1 MKRTSADANRP
12 AIDGQAF
19 TTNQQPTNIADTAQ
33 PNGRNADARVL
44 VRTIPPITVPG
55 IPPLLAVL
63 PPFQL
68 ARPPQLT
75 QGAPGMAPSVPMSV
89 APPRVVDGGM
99 PLPAMA
105 VPPPLAPEAGAQAKS
120 IFEDKALMA
129 RVEAAVGTGRATAW
143 YAAFLALQGEEQIR
157 FGIASIDHIGQ
168 KWGPSFFVWR
178 GALNACCRRVGM
190 ERLLAQE
197 WAGRTPYVSV
207 LAVLGL
213 NELLAEALKTGAG
226 KASLRKASKHGD
238 TPLHLAARYC
248 NFEAAQLILSA
259 DDAEGTLRVKGN
271 GCGGLPIHF
280 AALCGANDIAGL
292 LLARKGKEQRL
303 TATLNTK
310 FLPIHMAIL
319 KAVSDTLVKTLL
331 EECAEEQ
338 VVARYGSAK
347 MTPLMVAIRIC
358 SPEIVRLLLNVRSA
372 LPQQL
377 TMRDDRNRTALDYA
391 KESGNPEILAL
402 IEAAMKDLP
411 EASSSSSTGTGAT
424 TSNSATTTTA
434 SGPAPGT
441 GDGPV
446 PLTPYPATPMADA
459 WPEIEEEFEAPDL

>member
-1 MKRTSADANRP
+1 
-12 AIDGQAF
+12 
-19 TTNQQPTNIADTAQ
+19 
-33 PNGRNADARVL
+33 
-44 VRTIPPITVPG
+44 
-55 IPPLLAVL
+55 
-63 PPFQL
+63 
-68 ARPPQLT
+68 
-75 QGAPGMAPSVPMSV
+75 
-89 APPRVVDGGM
+89 
-99 PLPAMA
+99 
-105 VPPPLAPEAGAQAKS
+105 
-120 IFEDKALMA
+120 
-129 RVEAAVGTGRATAW
+129 
-143 YAAFLALQGEEQIR
+143 
-157 FGIASIDHIGQ
+157 
-168 KWGPSFFVWR
+168 
-178 GALNACCRRVGM
+178 
-190 ERLLAQE
+190 
-197 WAGRTPYVSV
+197 V

-238 TPLHLAARYC
+238 TPLHLAARYS
-248 NFEAAQLILSA
+248 NFKAAQLILSA

-280 AALCGANDIAGL
+280 AALYGADDIAGL

-303 TATLNTK
+303 TASNNGR
-310 FLPIHMAIL
+310 LPICYAISVAANAAL
-319 KAVSDTLVKTLL
+319 VSTLL

-338 VVARYGSAK
+338 VVARYEPSK
-347 MTPLMVAIRIC
+347 MTVLMVAIRVG
-358 SPEIVRLLLNVRSA
+358 SPDIVRLLLDVRSA

-391 KESGNPEILAL
+391 KQADNPEILAL

-411 EASSSSSTGTGAT
+411 EASSSNSTSTGAT

>member
-12 AIDGQAF
+12 VIDGQAF
-19 TTNQQPTNIADTAQ
+19 PANQQATHIANTAQ
-33 PNGRNADARVL
+33 PNGGNAAVHAL
-44 VRTIPPITVPG
+44 VRTIPPTMVPG
-55 IPPLLAVL
+55 IAPSPAVL

-68 ARPPQLT
+68 ARPPQFIL
-75 QGAPGMAPSVPMSV
+75 GGPGMASSIPMSV
-89 APPRVVDGGM
+89 APPPVVNGGM
-99 PLPAMA
+99 PLPEMA
-105 VPPPLAPEAGAQAKS
+105 VPPPSAPDAVAQLKS

-129 RVEAAVGTGRATAW
+129 RVQAAVGKGRNAW

-168 KWGPSFFVWR
+168 KWGPSFNVWR

-197 WAGRTPYVSV
+197 WGGRTPYVSV

-248 NFEAAQLILSA
+248 NFKAAQLILSA

-280 AALCGANDIAGL
+280 AALYGADDIAGL

-303 TATLNTK
+303 TASNNGR
-310 FLPIHMAIL
+310 LPICYAISVAANAAL
-319 KAVSDTLVKTLL
+319 VSTLL

-338 VVARYGSAK
+338 VVARYEPSK
-347 MTPLMVAIRIC
+347 MTVLMVAIRVG
-358 SPEIVRLLLNVRSA
+358 SPDIVRLLLDVRSA

-391 KESGNPEILAL
+391 KQADNPEILAL

-411 EASSSSSTGTGAT
+411 EASSSNSTSTGAT
-424 TSNSATTTTA
+424 MSNSATTTTA